1 MRYCP
6 SCLEEYEDSVK
17 TCPDCDKAVVT
28 EAALSERPGFKRV
41 REDDDPR
48 SFVVI
53 GPAEDP
59 FEADAF
65 TAAISDAGI
74 PVMARMRHGG
84 SVDAL
89 TESTRG
95 SWWEI
100 LVADEDREKATAVM
114 AKRREELLASEKDA
128 EEAAEAEELEGEQEK
143 AKQK

>member
-17 TCPDCDKAVVT
+17 TCAECDKATVT
-28 EAALSERPGFKRV
+28 EAELAERPEFKRI

-74 PVMARMRHGG
+74 PVLARMRHGG
-84 SVDAL
+84 SVDKL
-89 TESTRG
+89 TESTSQ

-100 LVADEDREKATAVM
+100 LVADEDRQKAAEVM
-114 AKRREELLASEKDA
+114 ARRKEELAASEQDA
-128 EEAAEAEELEGEQEK
+128 EAAAEAEELEGEKESGK
-143 AKQK
+143 A